1 MKRQSYF
8 FVLITS
14 TWKNCNVDGGGI
26 LGGEKPQK
34 NVPKY
39 IQVDNRL
46 VMTYWIQLYTVYIQ
60 IILFKLN

>member
-46 VMTYWIQLYTVYIQ
+46 VMTY
-60 IILFKLN
+60 